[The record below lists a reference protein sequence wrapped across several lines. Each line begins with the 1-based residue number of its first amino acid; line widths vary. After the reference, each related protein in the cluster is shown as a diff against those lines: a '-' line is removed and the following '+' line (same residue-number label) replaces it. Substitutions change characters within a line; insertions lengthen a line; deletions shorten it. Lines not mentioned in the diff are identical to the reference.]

1 MGTGEWCSHQN
12 GDGDE
17 DGVSFQARTSARL
30 VRHDQSA
37 HCSSLVRPKHG
48 LRHAPTILPG
58 HPVITGDPGCRLRD
72 EHLASMFPAY
82 DTSETALVAVDV
94 PKDLRDSS
102 TAHPEFDFLIFSS
115 FHPFT
120 FCSLAR
126 GKERNGISWGP
137 GRCHEQQGA

>member
-58 HPVITGDPGCRLRD
+58 HPAITGDPGCRFRNK
-72 EHLASMFPAY
+72 HLAPMFPVF
-82 DTSETALVAVDV
+82 DTSEKTLVAVDV
-94 PKDLRDSS
+94 PKDFAGFFNSPSGNRF
-102 TAHPEFDFLIFSS
+102 FDFFEFSS
-115 FHPFT
+115 IHILFP
-120 FCSLAR
+120 R
-126 GKERNGISWGP
+126 KGERAKRHFVGP
-137 GRCHEQQGA
+137 RTLP